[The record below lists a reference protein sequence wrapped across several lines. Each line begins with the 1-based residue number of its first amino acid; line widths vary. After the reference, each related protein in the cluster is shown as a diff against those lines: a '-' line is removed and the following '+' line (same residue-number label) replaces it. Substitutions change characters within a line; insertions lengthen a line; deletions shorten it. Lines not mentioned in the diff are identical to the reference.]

1 MSIIDSILRAV
12 APHDCLACGQ
22 EAELLCLR
30 CLHGLQPAVERCCRC
45 NNSSESFK
53 TCSDCLP
60 NTPLLAARSAAA
72 YDGAAKDLVRQV
84 KFSGAQIAAKIMAQ
98 HMLAVNTNFLKN
110 SEFVV
115 VPVPTA
121 TSRVRQR
128 GYDQAKLLAK
138 ELAWQARLPYLD
150 CLVRLGQ
157 SRQVGASR
165 TERLARIDEI
175 FRVRKHRQITKKSIL
190 LIDDV
195 MTTGATITAAAH
207 ALSPYSPASLEACT
221 FAQA

>member
-1 MSIIDSILRAV
+1 MSLIDRLLAGF
-12 APHDCLACGQ
+12 APHNCLACGL
-22 EAELLCLR
+22 EAGLLCSS
-30 CLHGLQPAVERCCRC
+30 CLQSLQPALERCYRC
-45 NNSSESFK
+45 NNFSEAFK
-53 TCSDCLP
+53 TCLDCLA

-72 YDGAAKDLVRQV
+72 YGGVAKDLVRHV
-84 KFSGAQIAAKIMAQ
+84 KFSGVQIAAKIMAQ
-98 HMLAVNTNFLKN
+98 RMIAMNTNFLKN

-138 ELAWQARLPYLD
+138 ELAWQAKLPYLD
-150 CLVRLGQ
+150 CLVRMGQ
-157 SRQVGASR
+157 AHQVGASR
-165 TERLARIDEI
+165 AERLRQLESAL
-175 FRVRKHRQITKKSIL
+175 RVKKPRTVRNRHIL

-195 MTTGATITAAAH
+195 LTTGASVSAAAIVLRSAGATRIE
-207 ALSPYSPASLEACT
+207 ALT